1 VVGLQAKVQG
11 PALHVAT
18 CNMHMHM
25 HMSHAHVAHVHVH
38 VHALH
43 MYMCMCMHMHVHVH
57 VCVRLERCVQ
67 LAGATPRLAA
77 PLGIVVRDEVPVQ
90 DCGIVRVLDLRP

>member
-1 VVGLQAKVQG
+1 MVGLQAKVQG
-11 PALHVAT
+11 PALHVQHAT
-18 CNMHMHM
+18 CTCTCTCHMHM
-25 HMSHAHVAHVHVH
+25 
-38 VHALH
+38 LH